1 MAFLHDASD
10 IFIDFKTLLFDAD
23 SYVIA
28 NIYEAFKD
36 KENHSFTGL
45 VEYIRDNATS
55 LPYIGQVK
63 NSINPLDDFIED
75 EHEAEMCYNE
85 ILYNAEVEPFILID
99 KLVPT
104 AIGKSLLTLMKDDN
118 VKNVY
123 VYVDYPSAAI
133 CQTIYNFF
141 DNDERVTIIGL
152 GKEDFLQTKEYA
164 CNTYLFEDIND
175 VLYLLPNGKSEEA
188 RIVLIPEFSFNVDEE
203 TGDIILKGR
212 EGNDMS
218 GMQLSEEYN
227 IELSTIALP
236 LI

>member
-1 MAFLHDASD
+1 MAFLHSASD
-10 IFIDFKTLLFDAD
+10 IFIDFKTLLFDTD

-45 VEYIRDNATS
+45 IEYLKDNETN
-55 LPYIGQVK
+55 LPYVGQVK
-63 NSINPLDDFIED
+63 NSINPLDDFVED
-75 EHEAEMCYNE
+75 DYEAELCYNE
-85 ILYNAEVEPFILID
+85 ILYNANVEPFVLID

-104 AIGKSLLTLMKDDN
+104 AIGKSLLTLMKDEN

-123 VYVDYPSAAI
+123 VYVDYPSVAI

-141 DNDERVTIIGL
+141 DKDERVTIIGL
-152 GKEDFLQTKEYA
+152 GKEDFLQTKEYT
-164 CNTYLFEDIND
+164 CNTYLFENIDD
-175 VLYLLPNGKSEEA
+175 VLYLLPNGKSEET
-188 RIVLIPEFSFNVDEE
+188 RIVLVPEFSFNVDEE
-203 TGDIILKGR
+203 TGDILLKD
-212 EGNDMS
+212 EDDNTIS

-227 IELSTIALP
+227 IELSTIAIP